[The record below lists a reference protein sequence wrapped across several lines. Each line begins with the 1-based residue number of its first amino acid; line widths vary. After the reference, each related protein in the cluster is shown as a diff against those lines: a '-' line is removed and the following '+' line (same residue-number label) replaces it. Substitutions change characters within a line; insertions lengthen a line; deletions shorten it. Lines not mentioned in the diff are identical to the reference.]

1 MIQLLIARHGNT
13 FDKGDTIL
21 RVGSGT
27 DLPLSQSGQQQAK
40 ALGDY
45 LKEHHPQISVVYTSH
60 LKRTI
65 QTAEIALHQMQLSL
79 PTIQHALFN
88 EVHYGPDEGKPESE
102 VIARLGQQALLE
114 WEKHNIVPADWPI
127 EPQSIKQGW
136 VDFASKA
143 EHAYPNQTILIV
155 TSNGI
160 ARFAPNH
167 AVKLSTGAVSLL
179 TVDAGQW
186 QVEFTNR
193 KPI

>member
-27 DLPLSQSGQQQAK
+27 DLPLSQSGQLQAK

-45 LKEHHPQISVVYTSH
+45 LKENHPQISAVYTSH

-79 PTIQHALFN
+79 PTIKHSLFN
-88 EVHYGPDEGKPESE
+88 EVNYGPDEGKPEND
-102 VIARLGQQALLE
+102 VTARLGNDALE
-114 WEKHNIVPADWPI
+114 KWEKYNIVPEDWPI
-127 EPQSIKQGW
+127 EPQAIKQGW
-136 VDFASKA
+136 IDFASLA
-143 EHAYPNQTILIV
+143 EREHPHQTILIV

-179 TVDAGQW
+179 TVDAGKW
-186 QVEFTNR
+186 QVEYTNHR
-193 KPI
+193 